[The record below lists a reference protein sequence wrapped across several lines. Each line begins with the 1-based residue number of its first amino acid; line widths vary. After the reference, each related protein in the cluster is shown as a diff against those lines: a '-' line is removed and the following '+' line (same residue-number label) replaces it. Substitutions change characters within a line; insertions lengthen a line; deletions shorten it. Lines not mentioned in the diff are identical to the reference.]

1 MSAAKIENKKHED
14 TSSATGYIFFSIS
27 SLVSCNLVSIM
38 SIKIMIFL
46 RSNSFY
52 KIVILSILSILL
64 FFFNLES
71 KELAKFNDWTA
82 FAEGEGKNLACMAVS
97 KPKKAE
103 GNYSRRGD
111 IFAIVTHLPG
121 QNKWNE
127 FSIVAGYNFQPNSNP
142 DVTIGDMKFQLFTS
156 GSRAW
161 SFSPS
166 EDDKIV
172 KFLKNSMK
180 MKVVGTSSRGTI
192 TNDTYSLVGFSKAYQ
207 KINEACN
214 KKK

>member
-1 MSAAKIENKKHED
+1 
-14 TSSATGYIFFSIS
+14 
-27 SLVSCNLVSIM
+27 
-38 SIKIMIFL
+38 MIFL
-46 RSNSFY
+46 QSLFLNKFIISF
-52 KIVILSILSILL
+52 IFL

-71 KELAKFNDWTA
+71 KELAKFNDWSA

-103 GNYSRRGD
+103 GDYSRRGD
-111 IFAIVTHLPG
+111 VFAIVTHLPG

-127 FSIVAGYNFQPNSNP
+127 FSIVAGYNYQPNSNP

-166 EDDKIV
+166 EDEKIV

-207 KINEACN
+207 KINEAC

>member
-1 MSAAKIENKKHED
+1 MN
-14 TSSATGYIFFSIS
+14 
-27 SLVSCNLVSIM
+27 
-38 SIKIMIFL
+38 FL
-46 RSNSFY
+46 QSNYFY
-52 KIVILSILSILL
+52 KIVSLYILL
-64 FFFNLES
+64 IFFNLES
-71 KELAKFNDWTA
+71 KELAKFNDWSA

-97 KPKKAE
+97 KPKKAQ

-166 EDDKIV
+166 EDEKIV
-172 KFLKNSMK
+172 KYLKNSMK

-192 TNDTYSLVGFSKAYQ
+192 TNDIYSLVGFSKAYQ
-207 KINEACN
+207 KINEAC
-214 KKK
+214 KKKK

>member
-1 MSAAKIENKKHED
+1 
-14 TSSATGYIFFSIS
+14 
-27 SLVSCNLVSIM
+27 M

-52 KIVILSILSILL
+52 KIVILSILL

-71 KELAKFNDWTA
+71 KELAKFKDWTA

-172 KFLKNSMK
+172 KYLKNSMK

>member
-1 MSAAKIENKKHED
+1 
-14 TSSATGYIFFSIS
+14 
-27 SLVSCNLVSIM
+27 M

-46 RSNSFY
+46 QSLFLNKFIISF
-52 KIVILSILSILL
+52 IFL

-71 KELAKFNDWTA
+71 KELAKFNDWSA

-103 GNYSRRGD
+103 GDYSRRGD
-111 IFAIVTHLPG
+111 VFAIVTHLPG

-166 EDDKIV
+166 EDEKIV

-192 TNDTYSLVGFSKAYQ
+192 TSDTYSLVGFSKAYQ
-207 KINEACN
+207 KINEAC

>member
-1 MSAAKIENKKHED
+1 
-14 TSSATGYIFFSIS
+14 
-27 SLVSCNLVSIM
+27 M

-52 KIVILSILSILL
+52 KIVILSILL

-172 KFLKNSMK
+172 KYLKNSMK

-214 KKK
+214 KKKNK

>member
-1 MSAAKIENKKHED
+1 
-14 TSSATGYIFFSIS
+14 
-27 SLVSCNLVSIM
+27 
-38 SIKIMIFL
+38 
-46 RSNSFY
+46 
-52 KIVILSILSILL
+52 
-64 FFFNLES
+64 
-71 KELAKFNDWTA
+71 
-82 FAEGEGKNLACMAVS
+82 MAVS
-97 KPKKAE
+97 KPKKAQ

-166 EDDKIV
+166 EDEKIV
-172 KFLKNSMK
+172 KYLKNSMK

-192 TNDTYSLVGFSKAYQ
+192 TNDIYSLVGFSKAYQ
-207 KINEACN
+207 KINEAC
-214 KKK
+214 KKKINNDQKRKNSFSFLWWSRYIYNS

>member
-1 MSAAKIENKKHED
+1 
-14 TSSATGYIFFSIS
+14 
-27 SLVSCNLVSIM
+27 M

-46 RSNSFY
+46 QSNSFY
-52 KIVILSILSILL
+52 KIVILSILL

-71 KELAKFNDWTA
+71 KELAKFKDWTA

-172 KFLKNSMK
+172 KYLKNSMK

>member
-1 MSAAKIENKKHED
+1 
-14 TSSATGYIFFSIS
+14 
-27 SLVSCNLVSIM
+27 M

-52 KIVILSILSILL
+52 KIVILSILL

-172 KFLKNSMK
+172 KYLKNSMK